1 MEGLMK
7 IVVMHDSIN
16 TQHQSNLNTQNIK
29 NI

>member
-7 IVVMHDSIN
+7 IVVMHDGIN
-16 TQHQSNLNTQNIK
+16 TQQSNSNTQNIR